1 MHNYMMIYLMPGA
14 IRYLNS
20 YFGVHPFRSTIYFNC
35 FGNETSLASCQS
47 STSSSLCGTIRDTA
61 GVHCKGD
68 TITGI
73 ILLL

>member
-1 MHNYMMIYLMPGA
+1 MSGA
-14 IRYLNS
+14 IQYQNS
-20 YFGVHPFRSTIYFNC
+20 YFGVHPFQSTIYFNC

-47 STSSSLCGTIRDTA
+47 STSSLISRCGIDDVA

-73 ILLL
+73 L